1 MRKTNQQ
8 SIGEI
13 MKTVL
18 KNLNIEDKVLESTLN
33 DLWEKEM
40 GVTIA
45 RYTTKLTF
53 KNGNLTVFLSSPVL
67 KQELSYSKEKILAML
82 NKSLGHNLIT
92 GLTIK

>member
-53 KNGNLTVFLSSPVL
+53 KNGSLTVVLSSPVL